1 MMCPFGRRSQEVP
14 PVFHSMLIQRI
25 VLCGALAVVGVA
37 APPVASADPPAVH
50 LELRNTDGSSMSY
63 LLSEIRNLHVD
74 GTDLIVDLR
83 SGSSSTHGF
92 ASLRSLRTE
101 AAVTSVNPGPGAGSF
116 ETVRLLQSL
125 PNPTTRG
132 TRIRFDLAIRGRVA
146 LEIYE
151 VSGRRIRTLVDKDL
165 AAGRHE
171 VDWDGA
177 DAHGRR
183 ASAGVY
189 FYRLKGIGAD
199 QSRRVVV
206 MP

>member
-1 MMCPFGRRSQEVP
+1 MNRSMIFQQV
-14 PVFHSMLIQRI
+14 MLSAAI
-25 VLCGALAVVGVA
+25 VGAAFAV
-37 APPVASADPPAVH
+37 PPVASADPPPVH
-50 LELRNTDGSSMSY
+50 LELRNTDGSSTSY
-63 LLSEIRNLHVD
+63 LLPEIQKLHFD

-83 SGSSSTHGF
+83 SGANATHPF
-92 ASLRSLRTE
+92 TSLRSLRTE
-101 AAVTSVNPGPGAGSF
+101 TAVTSVNPGPAVGPFG
-116 ETVRLLQSL
+116 TVRLHQSL

-132 TRIRFDLAIRGRVA
+132 TRIRFDLAVRGRVA

-171 VDWDGA
+171 IDWDGA

>member
-1 MMCPFGRRSQEVP
+1 MLR
-14 PVFHSMLIQRI
+14 SMLIQRVVRCAAI
-25 VLCGALAVVGVA
+25 VGAAVA
-37 APPVASADPPAVH
+37 APHVTWADPPAVR
-50 LELRNTDGSSMSY
+50 LELRNTDGSSTSY
-63 LLSEIRNLHVD
+63 LLSEIRKLHVD

-83 SGSSSTHGF
+83 SGSNSTHAL

-101 AAVTSVNPGPGAGSF
+101 APVTSVDHGPGGGSF

-125 PNPTTRG
+125 PNPTARG
-132 TRIRFDLAIRGRVA
+132 TRIRFDLPARSRVA

-189 FYRLKGIGAD
+189 FYRLRGIGAD